1 MVSLWSHC
9 AGLAPNELWLPRGA
23 TSARHADGVCAE
35 DEMVEVVVDPETEE
49 EAAEQVR
56 VAAPLGSS
64 DAETV
69 SRARTSSAHC
79 P

>member
-1 MVSLWSHC
+1 M
-9 AGLAPNELWLPRGA
+9 
-23 TSARHADGVCAE
+23 CAE